1 MQRLPSIIGS
11 SPLSQ
16 TTPTPLTQEQIDRFN
31 QSLSVIVTSNNNAN
45 PDNNE
50 TVSNPS
56 PTTIGQAISIS
67 GITPAQYSSFSG
79 VNQATAQQ
87 IYDSANPQGRY
98 SNQKIPGTQVTW
110 SSLSSTPG
118 MYDYVKSNSN
128 QADENGNPLPN
139 AQSPAQVLA
148 TAVQNPNS
156 IVENYLQNQL
166 TGLVVGA
173 SLGYLKQA
181 GQDDATTNYK
191 NAIAYLGK
199 NGVSVNDIQTLT
211 NNAITEGEN
220 RAASQNANSGNIV
233 SKILNSPTAVVGIV
247 ASALVP
253 TMAGEIAPTIASAL
267 SLNMSV
273 TADALIAK
281 GVATALLSAGVQM
294 AEGVPQDQAIKN
306 AAINSLITTGSNEVA
321 LKINELQNT
330 VSPAVI
336 NALTSGGGGAVLT
349 LANGGTAQQAMTNAV
364 AGAAASTA
372 GTVAQNVGLNPTT
385 SNVIA
390 GATGGALTAGGGP
403 VGAVTGALSGYM
415 QGVLPAGTIPVTLQD
430 GSTGYITNQG
440 VVYNKDGTINQ
451 ESSVNRTITNAPGT
465 QVASLAGGY
474 TLSNVNTPEQLASA
488 GIALPQGY
496 SLASNNDPNAVLVN
510 LSGGQSAWVT
520 QTDPNAPSLPPA
532 AAKLTEPMTSGIGIN
547 LADLDSKSLQGL
559 TALIDLGK
567 GGGGAQGSSADFN
580 FIGTVNGTPI
590 FSSNGVQ
597 FALVTVNGSPSL
609 QDQNGTNYYLSPGV
623 ETQLNQLQTLTNQS
637 VTSNSDMLPSINS
650 KSISEPTK
658 TETTTTTETT
668 PGATSG
674 GGETSGGSTTG
685 GNAGEINTTGSTA
698 YPVVT
703 LGGKDLGLNKSIID
717 LINQFLPTQTETIP
731 SVSIE
736 APSPSSQTSA
746 PPTGTTGG
754 GTTGTTGGG
763 TTGTTGGTTGTTGTT
778 TNTGIT
784 GGTPGGGTQGGTTGG
799 ATGGSS
805 GGGGGAV
812 GGGGGGGGGAV
823 GGTSLT
829 GTPGGGATSLVG
841 TPGGGAT
848 TVVLT
853 PGGGGGSGTTGTG
866 ITGGTGGT
874 GSGGTGTG
882 TSTGGGGGV
891 GTGGG
896 GGGSGGGT
904 GGGTGG
910 GGGIDGG
917 TLPPVSSFDPNLY
930 IYGNVPKNLGTTLPV
945 LPINARQP
953 LTGQTQGLG
962 GGAAGGVS
970 VESDKPQQAVWNIS
984 SLKLDPKAEGEE
996 KDYGNLS
1003 TALGI

>member
-1 MQRLPSIIGS
+1 MALDTGNYAQITTGRGNTQTISYPSN
-11 SPLSQ
+11 
-16 TTPTPLTQEQIDRFN
+16 TTYGYLN
-31 QSLSVIVTSNNNAN
+31 
-45 PDNNE
+45 
-50 TVSNPS
+50 
-56 PTTIGQAISIS
+56 TTIDAIPGLRDVINAGGKNMFGQLQNAMDNPI
-67 GITPAQYSSFSG
+67 QYSELNLFNSLVNGDQSG
-79 VNQATAQQ
+79 TSANAQFLTNQGKDVQSIQTDLNVLNQQ
-87 IYDSANPQGRY
+87 IAAGE
-98 SNQKIPGTQVTW
+98 SNGFAGVIG
-110 SSLSSTPG
+110 G
-118 MYDYVKSNSN
+118 
-128 QADENGNPLPN
+128 AAG
-139 AQSPAQVLA
+139 QVLE
-148 TAVQNPNS
+148 T
-156 IVENYLQNQL
+156 
-166 TGLVVGA
+166 
-173 SLGYLKQA
+173 
-181 GQDDATTNYK
+181 
-191 NAIAYLGK
+191 
-199 NGVSVNDIQTLT
+199 
-211 NNAITEGEN
+211 
-220 RAASQNANSGNIV
+220 
-233 SKILNSPTAVVGIV
+233 ILSSPTAMAGII
-247 ASALVP
+247 ATAFVP
-253 TMAGEIAPTIASAL
+253 QIAGEIAPTIASAL

-372 GTVAQNVGLNPTT
+372 GTVAQNAGLNPTT

-532 AAKLTEPMTSGIGIN
+532 AAKLAEPMTSGIGIN

-559 TALIDLGK
+559 TAVIDLGK

-609 QDQNGTNYYLSPGV
+609 QDQNGTTYYLSPSV

-685 GNAGEINTTGSTA
+685 GNAGETNTTGSNA

-703 LGGKDLGLNKSIID
+703 PGGKDLGLNKSIVD

-754 GTTGTTGGG
+754 GTTGTTGG
-763 TTGTTGGTTGTTGTT
+763 TTGTTGTT
-778 TNTGIT
+778 TNTGVT

-799 ATGGSS
+799 ATGATGGSS
-805 GGGGGAV
+805 GGGGAV
-812 GGGGGGGGGAV
+812 GGGGGGGAV

-829 GTPGGGATSLVG
+829 G

-945 LPINARQP
+945 LPINALQP

>member
-1 MQRLPSIIGS
+1 MALDTGNYAQITTGRGNTQTISYPSN
-11 SPLSQ
+11 
-16 TTPTPLTQEQIDRFN
+16 TTYGYLN
-31 QSLSVIVTSNNNAN
+31 
-45 PDNNE
+45 
-50 TVSNPS
+50 
-56 PTTIGQAISIS
+56 TTIDAIPGLRDVINAGGKNMFGQLQNAMDNPI
-67 GITPAQYSSFSG
+67 QYSELNLFNSLVNGDQSG
-79 VNQATAQQ
+79 TSANAQFLTNQGKDVQSIQTDLNVLNQQ
-87 IYDSANPQGRY
+87 IAAGE
-98 SNQKIPGTQVTW
+98 SNGFAGVIG
-110 SSLSSTPG
+110 G
-118 MYDYVKSNSN
+118 
-128 QADENGNPLPN
+128 AAG
-139 AQSPAQVLA
+139 QVLE
-148 TAVQNPNS
+148 T
-156 IVENYLQNQL
+156 
-166 TGLVVGA
+166 
-173 SLGYLKQA
+173 
-181 GQDDATTNYK
+181 
-191 NAIAYLGK
+191 
-199 NGVSVNDIQTLT
+199 
-211 NNAITEGEN
+211 
-220 RAASQNANSGNIV
+220 
-233 SKILNSPTAVVGIV
+233 ILSSPTAMAGII
-247 ASALVP
+247 ATAFVP
-253 TMAGEIAPTIASAL
+253 QIAGEIAPTIASAL

-372 GTVAQNVGLNPTT
+372 GTVAQNAGLNPTT

-532 AAKLTEPMTSGIGIN
+532 AAKLAEPMTSGIGIN

-559 TALIDLGK
+559 TAVIDLGK

-650 KSISEPTK
+650 KSISEPTQ

-685 GNAGEINTTGSTA
+685 GNAEETNTTGSNA

-703 LGGKDLGLNKSIID
+703 PGGQDLGLNKSIID
-717 LINQFLPTQTETIP
+717 LVTTAINRGRPAPIPGINETPTTT
-731 SVSIE
+731 
-736 APSPSSQTSA
+736 
-746 PPTGTTGG
+746 PTP
-754 GTTGTTGGG
+754 TTGGG

-778 TNTGIT
+778 TNTGVT

-805 GGGGGAV
+805 GGGGAV
-812 GGGGGGGGGAV
+812 GGGGGGGAV

-829 GTPGGGATSLVG
+829 G

-874 GSGGTGTG
+874 GNGGTGTG

-945 LPINARQP
+945 LPINAPQP
-953 LTGQTQGLG
+953 ITGQTQGLG

>member
-1 MQRLPSIIGS
+1 MALDTGNYAQITTGRGNTQTISYPSN
-11 SPLSQ
+11 
-16 TTPTPLTQEQIDRFN
+16 TTYGYLN
-31 QSLSVIVTSNNNAN
+31 
-45 PDNNE
+45 
-50 TVSNPS
+50 
-56 PTTIGQAISIS
+56 TTIDAIPGLRDVINAGGKNMFGQLQNAMDNPI
-67 GITPAQYSSFSG
+67 QYSELNLLNSLTKGDQPGISANAQFLT
-79 VNQATAQQ
+79 NQGKDVQSIQTDLNVLNQQ
-87 IYDSANPQGRY
+87 IAAGE
-98 SNQKIPGTQVTW
+98 SNGFAGVIG
-110 SSLSSTPG
+110 
-118 MYDYVKSNSN
+118 
-128 QADENGNPLPN
+128 
-139 AQSPAQVLA
+139 
-148 TAVQNPNS
+148 
-156 IVENYLQNQL
+156 
-166 TGLVVGA
+166 GA
-173 SLGYLKQA
+173 A
-181 GQDDATTNYK
+181 GQFLET
-191 NAIAYLGK
+191 
-199 NGVSVNDIQTLT
+199 
-211 NNAITEGEN
+211 
-220 RAASQNANSGNIV
+220 
-233 SKILNSPTAVVGIV
+233 ILSSPTAMAGII
-247 ASALVP
+247 ATAFVP
-253 TMAGEIAPTIASAL
+253 QIAGEIAPTIASAL

-372 GTVAQNVGLNPTT
+372 GTVAQNAGLNPTT

-451 ESSVNRTITNAPGT
+451 EASVNRTITNAPGT

-532 AAKLTEPMTSGIGIN
+532 AAKLAEPMTSGIGIN

-559 TALIDLGK
+559 TAVIDLGK

-597 FALVTVNGSPSL
+597 FALITVNGSPSL

-650 KSISEPTK
+650 KSISEPTQ

-685 GNAGEINTTGSTA
+685 GNAGETNTTGSNA

-703 LGGKDLGLNKSIID
+703 PGGQDLGLNKSIID
-717 LINQFLPTQTETIP
+717 LVTTAINRGRPAPIPGINETPTTT
-731 SVSIE
+731 
-736 APSPSSQTSA
+736 
-746 PPTGTTGG
+746 PTP
-754 GTTGTTGGG
+754 TTGGG

-778 TNTGIT
+778 TNTGVT

-799 ATGGSS
+799 ATGATGGSS
-805 GGGGGAV
+805 
-812 GGGGGGGGGAV
+812 GGGGGAV

-829 GTPGGGATSLVG
+829 G

-945 LPINARQP
+945 LPINAPQP
-953 LTGQTQGLG
+953 ITGQTQGLG

>member
-1 MQRLPSIIGS
+1 MALDTGNYAQITTGRGNTQTISYPSN
-11 SPLSQ
+11 
-16 TTPTPLTQEQIDRFN
+16 TTYGYLN
-31 QSLSVIVTSNNNAN
+31 
-45 PDNNE
+45 
-50 TVSNPS
+50 
-56 PTTIGQAISIS
+56 TTIDAIPGLRDVINAGGKNMFGQLQNAMDNPI
-67 GITPAQYSSFSG
+67 QYSELNLFNSLIKGDQPGTSANAQFLT
-79 VNQATAQQ
+79 NQGKNVQSIQTDLNVLNQQ
-87 IYDSANPQGRY
+87 IAAGE
-98 SNQKIPGTQVTW
+98 SNGFAGVIG
-110 SSLSSTPG
+110 G
-118 MYDYVKSNSN
+118 
-128 QADENGNPLPN
+128 AAG
-139 AQSPAQVLA
+139 QVLE
-148 TAVQNPNS
+148 T
-156 IVENYLQNQL
+156 
-166 TGLVVGA
+166 
-173 SLGYLKQA
+173 
-181 GQDDATTNYK
+181 
-191 NAIAYLGK
+191 
-199 NGVSVNDIQTLT
+199 
-211 NNAITEGEN
+211 
-220 RAASQNANSGNIV
+220 
-233 SKILNSPTAVVGIV
+233 ILSSPTAMAGII
-247 ASALVP
+247 ATAFVP
-253 TMAGEIAPTIASAL
+253 QIAGEIAPTIASAL

-372 GTVAQNVGLNPTT
+372 GTVAQNAGLNPTT

-532 AAKLTEPMTSGIGIN
+532 AAKLAEPMTSGIGIN

-559 TALIDLGK
+559 TAVIDLGK

-609 QDQNGTNYYLSPGV
+609 QDQNGTTYYLSPSV

-685 GNAGEINTTGSTA
+685 GNAGETNTTGSNA

-703 LGGKDLGLNKSIID
+703 PGGKDLGLNKSIVD

-736 APSPSSQTSA
+736 TPSPSSQTSA
-746 PPTGTTGG
+746 PP
-754 GTTGTTGGG
+754 TGTTGGG

-778 TNTGIT
+778 TNTGVT

-805 GGGGGAV
+805 GGGGAV
-812 GGGGGGGGGAV
+812 GGGGGGGAV

-829 GTPGGGATSLVG
+829 G

-945 LPINARQP
+945 LPINALQP

>member
-11 SPLSQ
+11 SPLPQ
-16 TTPTPLTQEQIDRFN
+16 ATPTPVTQQQIDQFN
-31 QSLSVIVTSNNNAN
+31 QSLYETVTYNNLWN
-45 PDNNE
+45 PDSNE

-56 PTTIGQAISIS
+56 PKTIGQAIVGS
-67 GITPAQYSSFSG
+67 GMTPAQYSSFSG
-79 VNQATAQQ
+79 VDQATAQQ
-87 IYDSANPQGRY
+87 LYESANPQGIY

-110 SSLSSTPG
+110 SLISSIPG
-118 MYDYVKSNSN
+118 MRDYVISNSN
-128 QADENGNPLPN
+128 QTDENGNSLPN
-139 AQSPAQVLA
+139 AKSYSQVLA
-148 TAVQNPNS
+148 TALQNPNS

-166 TGLVVGA
+166 EVLVVGT

-199 NGVSVNDIQTLT
+199 NGVSVNDIQTLA

-220 RAASQNANSGNIV
+220 QAAYQNANSGNIV
-233 SKILNSPTAVVGIV
+233 SKILNSPTDIAGIV
-247 ASALVP
+247 ASVLVP

-372 GTVAQNVGLNPTT
+372 GTVAQNAGLNPTT

-440 VVYNKDGTINQ
+440 VVYNQDGTINQ

-532 AAKLTEPMTSGIGIN
+532 AAKLAEPMTSGIGIN

-559 TALIDLGK
+559 TAVIDLGK

-650 KSISEPTK
+650 NSISEPTK

-685 GNAGEINTTGSTA
+685 GNAGETNTTGSNA

-703 LGGKDLGLNKSIID
+703 TGGQDLGLNKSIID
-717 LINQFLPTQTETIP
+717 LVTTAINRGRPAPIPGINETPATTPTP
-731 SVSIE
+731 
-736 APSPSSQTSA
+736 
-746 PPTGTTGG
+746 TTGG
-754 GTTGTTGGG
+754 GTTGI
-763 TTGTTGGTTGTTGTT
+763 TGGTTGTIGTT
-778 TNTGIT
+778 TNTGVT

-799 ATGGSS
+799 TTGATGGSS
-805 GGGGGAV
+805 GGGGAV

-829 GTPGGGATSLVG
+829 GTPGGGAT
-841 TPGGGAT
+841 

-853 PGGGGGSGTTGTG
+853 PGGGEGSGTTGTG
-866 ITGGTGGT
+866 ITGGGGDG

>member
-1 MQRLPSIIGS
+1 MALDTGNYAQITTGRGNTQTISYPSN
-11 SPLSQ
+11 
-16 TTPTPLTQEQIDRFN
+16 TTYGYLN
-31 QSLSVIVTSNNNAN
+31 
-45 PDNNE
+45 
-50 TVSNPS
+50 
-56 PTTIGQAISIS
+56 TTIDAIPGLRDVINAGGKNMFGQLQNAMDNPI
-67 GITPAQYSSFSG
+67 QYSELNLFNSLVNGDQSG
-79 VNQATAQQ
+79 TSANAQFLTNQGKDVQSIQTDLNVLNQQ
-87 IYDSANPQGRY
+87 IAAGE
-98 SNQKIPGTQVTW
+98 SNGFAGVIG
-110 SSLSSTPG
+110 G
-118 MYDYVKSNSN
+118 
-128 QADENGNPLPN
+128 AAG
-139 AQSPAQVLA
+139 QVLE
-148 TAVQNPNS
+148 T
-156 IVENYLQNQL
+156 
-166 TGLVVGA
+166 
-173 SLGYLKQA
+173 
-181 GQDDATTNYK
+181 
-191 NAIAYLGK
+191 
-199 NGVSVNDIQTLT
+199 
-211 NNAITEGEN
+211 
-220 RAASQNANSGNIV
+220 
-233 SKILNSPTAVVGIV
+233 ILSSPTAMAGII
-247 ASALVP
+247 ATAFVP
-253 TMAGEIAPTIASAL
+253 QIAGEIAPTIASAL

-372 GTVAQNVGLNPTT
+372 GTVAQNAGLNPTT

-532 AAKLTEPMTSGIGIN
+532 AAKLAEPMTSGIGIN

-559 TALIDLGK
+559 TAVIDLGK

-650 KSISEPTK
+650 KSISEPTQ

-685 GNAGEINTTGSTA
+685 GNAGETNTTGSNA

-703 LGGKDLGLNKSIID
+703 PGGQDLGLNKSIID
-717 LINQFLPTQTETIP
+717 LVTTAINRGRPAPIPGINETPTTT
-731 SVSIE
+731 
-736 APSPSSQTSA
+736 
-746 PPTGTTGG
+746 PTP
-754 GTTGTTGGG
+754 TTGGG

-778 TNTGIT
+778 TNTGVT

-799 ATGGSS
+799 ATGATGGSS
-805 GGGGGAV
+805 
-812 GGGGGGGGGAV
+812 GGGGGGGAV

-829 GTPGGGATSLVG
+829 G

-874 GSGGTGTG
+874 GNGGTGTG

-945 LPINARQP
+945 LPINAPQP
-953 LTGQTQGLG
+953 ITGQTQGLG

>member
-1 MQRLPSIIGS
+1 MALDTGNYAQITTGRGNTQTISYPSN
-11 SPLSQ
+11 
-16 TTPTPLTQEQIDRFN
+16 TTYGYLN
-31 QSLSVIVTSNNNAN
+31 
-45 PDNNE
+45 
-50 TVSNPS
+50 
-56 PTTIGQAISIS
+56 TTIDAIPGLRDVINAGGKNMFGQLQNAMNNPI
-67 GITPAQYSSFSG
+67 QYSELNLFNSLVNGDQSG
-79 VNQATAQQ
+79 TSANAQFLTNQGKDVQSIQTDLNVLNQQ
-87 IYDSANPQGRY
+87 IAAGE
-98 SNQKIPGTQVTW
+98 SNGFAGVIG
-110 SSLSSTPG
+110 G
-118 MYDYVKSNSN
+118 
-128 QADENGNPLPN
+128 AAG
-139 AQSPAQVLA
+139 QVLE
-148 TAVQNPNS
+148 T
-156 IVENYLQNQL
+156 
-166 TGLVVGA
+166 
-173 SLGYLKQA
+173 
-181 GQDDATTNYK
+181 
-191 NAIAYLGK
+191 
-199 NGVSVNDIQTLT
+199 
-211 NNAITEGEN
+211 
-220 RAASQNANSGNIV
+220 
-233 SKILNSPTAVVGIV
+233 ILSSPTAMAGII
-247 ASALVP
+247 ATAFVP
-253 TMAGEIAPTIASAL
+253 QMAGEIAPTIASAL

-281 GVATALLSAGVQM
+281 GVATALLSAGVQI

-372 GTVAQNVGLNPTT
+372 GTVAQNAGLNPTT

-415 QGVLPAGTIPVTLQD
+415 QGVLPAGTIPVTLQN

-440 VVYNKDGTINQ
+440 VVYNQDGTINQ
-451 ESSVNRTITNAPGT
+451 ESSVNKTITNAPGT

-532 AAKLTEPMTSGIGIN
+532 AANLAGPMTSGIGIN

-559 TALIDLGK
+559 TAVIDLGK

-650 KSISEPTK
+650 KSISEPTQ

-685 GNAGEINTTGSTA
+685 GNAGETNTTGSNA

-703 LGGKDLGLNKSIID
+703 PGGKDLGLNKSIVD

-778 TNTGIT
+778 TNTGVT

-805 GGGGGAV
+805 GGGGAV
-812 GGGGGGGGGAV
+812 GSGGGGGAV

-945 LPINARQP
+945 LPINALQP

>member
-1 MQRLPSIIGS
+1 MALDTGNYAQITTGRGNTQTISYPSN
-11 SPLSQ
+11 
-16 TTPTPLTQEQIDRFN
+16 TTYGYLN
-31 QSLSVIVTSNNNAN
+31 
-45 PDNNE
+45 
-50 TVSNPS
+50 
-56 PTTIGQAISIS
+56 TTIDAIPGLRDVINAGGKNMFGQLQNAMDNPI
-67 GITPAQYSSFSG
+67 QYSELNLFNSLVNGDQSG
-79 VNQATAQQ
+79 TSANAQFLTNQGKDVQSIQTDLNVLNQQ
-87 IYDSANPQGRY
+87 IAAGE
-98 SNQKIPGTQVTW
+98 SNGFAGVIG
-110 SSLSSTPG
+110 G
-118 MYDYVKSNSN
+118 
-128 QADENGNPLPN
+128 AAG
-139 AQSPAQVLA
+139 QVLE
-148 TAVQNPNS
+148 T
-156 IVENYLQNQL
+156 
-166 TGLVVGA
+166 
-173 SLGYLKQA
+173 
-181 GQDDATTNYK
+181 
-191 NAIAYLGK
+191 
-199 NGVSVNDIQTLT
+199 
-211 NNAITEGEN
+211 
-220 RAASQNANSGNIV
+220 
-233 SKILNSPTAVVGIV
+233 ILSSPTAMAGII
-247 ASALVP
+247 ATAFVP
-253 TMAGEIAPTIASAL
+253 QIAGEIAPTIASAL

-372 GTVAQNVGLNPTT
+372 GTVAQNAGLNPTT

-415 QGVLPAGTIPVTLQD
+415 QGVLPAGTIPVTLQN

-532 AAKLTEPMTSGIGIN
+532 AAKLAEPMTSGIGIN

-559 TALIDLGK
+559 TAVIDLGK

-685 GNAGEINTTGSTA
+685 GNAGETNTTGSNA

-703 LGGKDLGLNKSIID
+703 PGGKDLGLNKSIVD

-754 GTTGTTGGG
+754 GTTGTTGG
-763 TTGTTGGTTGTTGTT
+763 TTGTTGTT
-778 TNTGIT
+778 TNTGVT

-805 GGGGGAV
+805 GGGGAV

-829 GTPGGGATSLVG
+829 G

-945 LPINARQP
+945 LPINALQP

>member
-1 MQRLPSIIGS
+1 MALDTGNYAQITTGRGNTQTISYPSN
-11 SPLSQ
+11 
-16 TTPTPLTQEQIDRFN
+16 TTYGYLN
-31 QSLSVIVTSNNNAN
+31 
-45 PDNNE
+45 
-50 TVSNPS
+50 
-56 PTTIGQAISIS
+56 TTIDAIPGLRDVINAGGKNMFGQLQNAMDNPI
-67 GITPAQYSSFSG
+67 QYSELNLFNSLVNGDQSG
-79 VNQATAQQ
+79 TSANAQFLTNQGKDVQSIQTDLNVLNQQ
-87 IYDSANPQGRY
+87 IAAGE
-98 SNQKIPGTQVTW
+98 SNGFAGVIG
-110 SSLSSTPG
+110 G
-118 MYDYVKSNSN
+118 
-128 QADENGNPLPN
+128 AAG
-139 AQSPAQVLA
+139 QVLE
-148 TAVQNPNS
+148 T
-156 IVENYLQNQL
+156 
-166 TGLVVGA
+166 
-173 SLGYLKQA
+173 
-181 GQDDATTNYK
+181 
-191 NAIAYLGK
+191 
-199 NGVSVNDIQTLT
+199 
-211 NNAITEGEN
+211 
-220 RAASQNANSGNIV
+220 
-233 SKILNSPTAVVGIV
+233 ILSSPTAMAGII
-247 ASALVP
+247 ATAFVP
-253 TMAGEIAPTIASAL
+253 QIAGEIAPTIASAL

-372 GTVAQNVGLNPTT
+372 GTVAQNAGLNPTT

-532 AAKLTEPMTSGIGIN
+532 AAKLAEPMTSGIGIN

-559 TALIDLGK
+559 TAVIDLGK

-609 QDQNGTNYYLSPGV
+609 QDQNGTTYYLSPSV

-685 GNAGEINTTGSTA
+685 GNAGETNTTGSNA

-703 LGGKDLGLNKSIID
+703 PGGKDLGLNKSIVD

-778 TNTGIT
+778 TNTGVT

-799 ATGGSS
+799 ATGATGGSS
-805 GGGGGAV
+805 G

-829 GTPGGGATSLVG
+829 GTPGGGAT
-841 TPGGGAT
+841 

-853 PGGGGGSGTTGTG
+853 PGGGGGNGTTGTG
-866 ITGGTGGT
+866 ITGNTGGT

-945 LPINARQP
+945 LPINAPQP

>member
-1 MQRLPSIIGS
+1 MALDTGNYAQITTGRGNTQTISYPSN
-11 SPLSQ
+11 
-16 TTPTPLTQEQIDRFN
+16 TTYGYLN
-31 QSLSVIVTSNNNAN
+31 
-45 PDNNE
+45 
-50 TVSNPS
+50 
-56 PTTIGQAISIS
+56 TTIDAIPGLRDVINAGGKNMFGQLQNAMNNPI
-67 GITPAQYSSFSG
+67 QYSELNLFNSLVNGDQSG
-79 VNQATAQQ
+79 TSANAQFLTNQGKDVQSIQTDLNVLNQQ
-87 IYDSANPQGRY
+87 IAAGE
-98 SNQKIPGTQVTW
+98 SNGFAGVIG
-110 SSLSSTPG
+110 G
-118 MYDYVKSNSN
+118 
-128 QADENGNPLPN
+128 AAG
-139 AQSPAQVLA
+139 QVLE
-148 TAVQNPNS
+148 T
-156 IVENYLQNQL
+156 
-166 TGLVVGA
+166 
-173 SLGYLKQA
+173 
-181 GQDDATTNYK
+181 
-191 NAIAYLGK
+191 
-199 NGVSVNDIQTLT
+199 
-211 NNAITEGEN
+211 
-220 RAASQNANSGNIV
+220 
-233 SKILNSPTAVVGIV
+233 ILSSPTAMAGII
-247 ASALVP
+247 ATAFVP
-253 TMAGEIAPTIASAL
+253 QIAGEIAPTIASAL

-372 GTVAQNVGLNPTT
+372 GTVAQNAGLNPTT

-532 AAKLTEPMTSGIGIN
+532 AAKLAEPMTSGIGIN

-559 TALIDLGK
+559 TAVIDLGK

-685 GNAGEINTTGSTA
+685 GNAGETNTTGSNA

-703 LGGKDLGLNKSIID
+703 PGGKDLGLNKSIVD

-778 TNTGIT
+778 TNTGVT

-799 ATGGSS
+799 ATGTTNGSS
-805 GGGGGAV
+805 GGGGAV
-812 GGGGGGGGGAV
+812 EGGGGGGAV

-829 GTPGGGATSLVG
+829 G

-945 LPINARQP
+945 LPINALQP

>member
-1 MQRLPSIIGS
+1 MALDTGNYAQITTGRGNTQTISYPSN
-11 SPLSQ
+11 
-16 TTPTPLTQEQIDRFN
+16 TTYGYLN
-31 QSLSVIVTSNNNAN
+31 
-45 PDNNE
+45 
-50 TVSNPS
+50 
-56 PTTIGQAISIS
+56 TTIDAIPGLRDVINAGGKNMFGQLQNAMDNPI
-67 GITPAQYSSFSG
+67 QYSELNLFNSLVNGDQSG
-79 VNQATAQQ
+79 TSANAQFLTNQGKDVQSIQTDLNVLNQQ
-87 IYDSANPQGRY
+87 IAAGE
-98 SNQKIPGTQVTW
+98 SNGFAGVIG
-110 SSLSSTPG
+110 G
-118 MYDYVKSNSN
+118 
-128 QADENGNPLPN
+128 AAG
-139 AQSPAQVLA
+139 QVLE
-148 TAVQNPNS
+148 T
-156 IVENYLQNQL
+156 
-166 TGLVVGA
+166 
-173 SLGYLKQA
+173 
-181 GQDDATTNYK
+181 
-191 NAIAYLGK
+191 
-199 NGVSVNDIQTLT
+199 
-211 NNAITEGEN
+211 
-220 RAASQNANSGNIV
+220 
-233 SKILNSPTAVVGIV
+233 ILSSPTAMAGII
-247 ASALVP
+247 ATAFVP
-253 TMAGEIAPTIASAL
+253 QIAGEIAPTIASAL

-372 GTVAQNVGLNPTT
+372 GTVAQNAGLNPTT

-532 AAKLTEPMTSGIGIN
+532 AAKLAEPMTSGIGIN

-559 TALIDLGK
+559 TAVIDLGK

-609 QDQNGTNYYLSPGV
+609 QDQNGTTYYLSPSV

-685 GNAGEINTTGSTA
+685 GNAGETNTTGSNA

-703 LGGKDLGLNKSIID
+703 PGGQDLGLNKSIID
-717 LINQFLPTQTETIP
+717 LVTTAINRGRPAPIPGINETPTTT
-731 SVSIE
+731 
-736 APSPSSQTSA
+736 
-746 PPTGTTGG
+746 PTPTTGG

-778 TNTGIT
+778 TNTGVT

-805 GGGGGAV
+805 GGS
-812 GGGGGGGGGAV
+812 GAV

-853 PGGGGGSGTTGTG
+853 PGGGGGSGTTGIG

-891 GTGGG
+891 GTGGE

-945 LPINARQP
+945 LPINAPQP

>member
-1 MQRLPSIIGS
+1 MALDTGNYAQITTGRGNTQTISYPSN
-11 SPLSQ
+11 
-16 TTPTPLTQEQIDRFN
+16 TTYGYLN
-31 QSLSVIVTSNNNAN
+31 
-45 PDNNE
+45 
-50 TVSNPS
+50 
-56 PTTIGQAISIS
+56 TTIDAIPGLRDVINAGGKNMFGQLQNAMDNPI
-67 GITPAQYSSFSG
+67 QYSELNLFNSLVNGDQSG
-79 VNQATAQQ
+79 TSANAQFLTNQGKDVQSIQTDLNVLNQQ
-87 IYDSANPQGRY
+87 IAAGE
-98 SNQKIPGTQVTW
+98 SNGFAGVIG
-110 SSLSSTPG
+110 G
-118 MYDYVKSNSN
+118 
-128 QADENGNPLPN
+128 AAG
-139 AQSPAQVLA
+139 QVLE
-148 TAVQNPNS
+148 T
-156 IVENYLQNQL
+156 
-166 TGLVVGA
+166 
-173 SLGYLKQA
+173 
-181 GQDDATTNYK
+181 
-191 NAIAYLGK
+191 
-199 NGVSVNDIQTLT
+199 
-211 NNAITEGEN
+211 
-220 RAASQNANSGNIV
+220 
-233 SKILNSPTAVVGIV
+233 ILSSPTAMAGII
-247 ASALVP
+247 ATAFVP
-253 TMAGEIAPTIASAL
+253 QIAGEIAPTIASAL
-267 SLNMSV
+267 SLNMLN

-372 GTVAQNVGLNPTT
+372 GTVAQNAGLNPTT

-532 AAKLTEPMTSGIGIN
+532 AAKLAEPMTSGIGIN

-559 TALIDLGK
+559 TAVIDLGK

-685 GNAGEINTTGSTA
+685 GNAGETNTTGSNA

-703 LGGKDLGLNKSIID
+703 PGGKDLGLNKSIVD

-746 PPTGTTGG
+746 PPTGATGG

-778 TNTGIT
+778 TNTGVT

-799 ATGGSS
+799 ATGATGGSS
-805 GGGGGAV
+805 G

-829 GTPGGGATSLVG
+829 GTPGGGAT
-841 TPGGGAT
+841 

-853 PGGGGGSGTTGTG
+853 PGGGGGNGTTGTG
-866 ITGGTGGT
+866 ITGNTGGT

-891 GTGGG
+891 ETGGG
-896 GGGSGGGT
+896 GGGSGGGSGGGT

-945 LPINARQP
+945 LPINAPQP

>member
-1 MQRLPSIIGS
+1 MALDTGNYAQITTGRGNTQTISYPSN
-11 SPLSQ
+11 
-16 TTPTPLTQEQIDRFN
+16 TTYGYLN
-31 QSLSVIVTSNNNAN
+31 
-45 PDNNE
+45 
-50 TVSNPS
+50 
-56 PTTIGQAISIS
+56 TTIDAIPGLRDVINAGGKNMFGQLQNAMDNPI
-67 GITPAQYSSFSG
+67 QYSELNLFNSLVNGDQSG
-79 VNQATAQQ
+79 TSANAQFLTNQGKDVQSIQTDLNVLNQQ
-87 IYDSANPQGRY
+87 IAAGE
-98 SNQKIPGTQVTW
+98 SNGFAGVIG
-110 SSLSSTPG
+110 G
-118 MYDYVKSNSN
+118 
-128 QADENGNPLPN
+128 AAG
-139 AQSPAQVLA
+139 QVLE
-148 TAVQNPNS
+148 T
-156 IVENYLQNQL
+156 
-166 TGLVVGA
+166 
-173 SLGYLKQA
+173 
-181 GQDDATTNYK
+181 
-191 NAIAYLGK
+191 
-199 NGVSVNDIQTLT
+199 
-211 NNAITEGEN
+211 
-220 RAASQNANSGNIV
+220 
-233 SKILNSPTAVVGIV
+233 ILSSPTAMAGII
-247 ASALVP
+247 ATAFVP
-253 TMAGEIAPTIASAL
+253 QIAGEIAPTIASAL

-372 GTVAQNVGLNPTT
+372 GTVAQNAGLNPTT

-532 AAKLTEPMTSGIGIN
+532 AAKLAEPMTSGIGIN

-559 TALIDLGK
+559 TAVIDLGK

-609 QDQNGTNYYLSPGV
+609 QDQNGTTYYLSPSV

-685 GNAGEINTTGSTA
+685 GNAGETNTTGSNA

-703 LGGKDLGLNKSIID
+703 PGGKDLGLNKSIVD

-754 GTTGTTGGG
+754 GTTGTTGG
-763 TTGTTGGTTGTTGTT
+763 TTGTTGTT
-778 TNTGIT
+778 TNTGVT

-805 GGGGGAV
+805 GGGGAV
-812 GGGGGGGGGAV
+812 GGGGGGGAV

-891 GTGGG
+891 GTGGE

-930 IYGNVPKNLGTTLPV
+930 IYGNVLKNLGTTLPV

>member
-1 MQRLPSIIGS
+1 MALDTGNYAQITTGRGNTQTISYPSN
-11 SPLSQ
+11 
-16 TTPTPLTQEQIDRFN
+16 TTYGYLN
-31 QSLSVIVTSNNNAN
+31 
-45 PDNNE
+45 
-50 TVSNPS
+50 
-56 PTTIGQAISIS
+56 TTIDAIPGLRDVINAGGKNMFGQLQNAMDNPI
-67 GITPAQYSSFSG
+67 QYSELNLFNSLVNGDQSG
-79 VNQATAQQ
+79 TSANAQFLTNQGKDVQSIQTDLNVLNQQ
-87 IYDSANPQGRY
+87 IAAGE
-98 SNQKIPGTQVTW
+98 SNGFAGVIG
-110 SSLSSTPG
+110 G
-118 MYDYVKSNSN
+118 
-128 QADENGNPLPN
+128 AAG
-139 AQSPAQVLA
+139 QVLE
-148 TAVQNPNS
+148 T
-156 IVENYLQNQL
+156 
-166 TGLVVGA
+166 
-173 SLGYLKQA
+173 
-181 GQDDATTNYK
+181 
-191 NAIAYLGK
+191 
-199 NGVSVNDIQTLT
+199 
-211 NNAITEGEN
+211 
-220 RAASQNANSGNIV
+220 
-233 SKILNSPTAVVGIV
+233 ILSSPTAMAGII
-247 ASALVP
+247 ATAFVP
-253 TMAGEIAPTIASAL
+253 QIAGEIAPTIASAL

-372 GTVAQNVGLNPTT
+372 GTVAQNAGLNPTT

-532 AAKLTEPMTSGIGIN
+532 AAKLAEPMTSGIGIN

-559 TALIDLGK
+559 TAVIDLGK

-609 QDQNGTNYYLSPGV
+609 QDQNGTTYYLSPGV

-685 GNAGEINTTGSTA
+685 GNAGETNTTGSNA

-703 LGGKDLGLNKSIID
+703 PATT
-717 LINQFLPTQTETIP
+717 PTP
-731 SVSIE
+731 
-736 APSPSSQTSA
+736 
-746 PPTGTTGG
+746 TTGG
-754 GTTGTTGGG
+754 GTTPTTGGG

-778 TNTGIT
+778 TNTGVT

-805 GGGGGAV
+805 GGS
-812 GGGGGGGGGAV
+812 GAV

-874 GSGGTGTG
+874 GNGGTGTG

-945 LPINARQP
+945 LPINAPQP

>member
-1 MQRLPSIIGS
+1 MALDTGNYAQITTGRGNTQTISYPSN
-11 SPLSQ
+11 
-16 TTPTPLTQEQIDRFN
+16 TTYGYLN
-31 QSLSVIVTSNNNAN
+31 
-45 PDNNE
+45 
-50 TVSNPS
+50 
-56 PTTIGQAISIS
+56 TTIDAIPGLRDVINAGGKNMFGQLQNAMDNPI
-67 GITPAQYSSFSG
+67 QYSELNLFNSLVNGDQSG
-79 VNQATAQQ
+79 TSANAQFLTNQGKDVQSIQTDLNVLNQQ
-87 IYDSANPQGRY
+87 IAAGE
-98 SNQKIPGTQVTW
+98 SNGFAGVIG
-110 SSLSSTPG
+110 G
-118 MYDYVKSNSN
+118 
-128 QADENGNPLPN
+128 AAG
-139 AQSPAQVLA
+139 QVLE
-148 TAVQNPNS
+148 T
-156 IVENYLQNQL
+156 
-166 TGLVVGA
+166 
-173 SLGYLKQA
+173 
-181 GQDDATTNYK
+181 
-191 NAIAYLGK
+191 
-199 NGVSVNDIQTLT
+199 
-211 NNAITEGEN
+211 
-220 RAASQNANSGNIV
+220 
-233 SKILNSPTAVVGIV
+233 ILSSPTAMAGII
-247 ASALVP
+247 ATAFVP
-253 TMAGEIAPTIASAL
+253 QIAGEIAPTIASAL

-372 GTVAQNVGLNPTT
+372 GTVAQNAGLNPTT

-532 AAKLTEPMTSGIGIN
+532 AAKLAEPMTSGIGIN

-559 TALIDLGK
+559 TAVIDLGK

-685 GNAGEINTTGSTA
+685 GNAGETNTTGSNA

-703 LGGKDLGLNKSIID
+703 PGGKDLGLNKSIVD

-754 GTTGTTGGG
+754 GTTGTTGG
-763 TTGTTGGTTGTTGTT
+763 TTGTTGTT
-778 TNTGIT
+778 TNTGVT

-799 ATGGSS
+799 ATGATGGSS
-805 GGGGGAV
+805 GGGGAV
-812 GGGGGGGGGAV
+812 GGGGGGGAV

-829 GTPGGGATSLVG
+829 G

-945 LPINARQP
+945 LPINAPQP
-953 LTGQTQGLG
+953 ITGQTQGLG

>member
-1 MQRLPSIIGS
+1 
-11 SPLSQ
+11 
-16 TTPTPLTQEQIDRFN
+16 
-31 QSLSVIVTSNNNAN
+31 
-45 PDNNE
+45 
-50 TVSNPS
+50 
-56 PTTIGQAISIS
+56 
-67 GITPAQYSSFSG
+67 
-79 VNQATAQQ
+79 
-87 IYDSANPQGRY
+87 
-98 SNQKIPGTQVTW
+98 
-110 SSLSSTPG
+110 
-118 MYDYVKSNSN
+118 
-128 QADENGNPLPN
+128 
-139 AQSPAQVLA
+139 
-148 TAVQNPNS
+148 
-156 IVENYLQNQL
+156 
-166 TGLVVGA
+166 
-173 SLGYLKQA
+173 
-181 GQDDATTNYK
+181 
-191 NAIAYLGK
+191 
-199 NGVSVNDIQTLT
+199 
-211 NNAITEGEN
+211 
-220 RAASQNANSGNIV
+220 
-233 SKILNSPTAVVGIV
+233 
-247 ASALVP
+247 
-253 TMAGEIAPTIASAL
+253 
-267 SLNMSV
+267 
-273 TADALIAK
+273 
-281 GVATALLSAGVQM
+281 
-294 AEGVPQDQAIKN
+294 
-306 AAINSLITTGSNEVA
+306 
-321 LKINELQNT
+321 
-330 VSPAVI
+330 
-336 NALTSGGGGAVLT
+336 
-349 LANGGTAQQAMTNAV
+349 MTNAV

-372 GTVAQNVGLNPTT
+372 GTVAQNAGLNPTT

-532 AAKLTEPMTSGIGIN
+532 AAKLAEPMTSGIGIN

-559 TALIDLGK
+559 TAVIDLGK

-609 QDQNGTNYYLSPGV
+609 QDQNGTTYYLSPSV

-685 GNAGEINTTGSTA
+685 GNAGETNTTGSNA

-703 LGGKDLGLNKSIID
+703 PGGKDLGLNKSIVD

-736 APSPSSQTSA
+736 TPSPSSQTSA

-754 GTTGTTGGG
+754 GTTGA
-763 TTGTTGGTTGTTGTT
+763 TGGTTGTTGTT
-778 TNTGIT
+778 TNTGVT

-799 ATGGSS
+799 ATGATGGSS
-805 GGGGGAV
+805 GGGGAV
-812 GGGGGGGGGAV
+812 GGGGGGGAV

-829 GTPGGGATSLVG
+829 GTPGGGAT
-841 TPGGGAT
+841 

-853 PGGGGGSGTTGTG
+853 PGGGGGRGTTDTG
-866 ITGGTGGT
+866 ITGGIGGT

-945 LPINARQP
+945 LPINAGQP

>member
-1 MQRLPSIIGS
+1 MALDTGNYAQITTGRGNTQTISYPSN
-11 SPLSQ
+11 
-16 TTPTPLTQEQIDRFN
+16 TTYGYLN
-31 QSLSVIVTSNNNAN
+31 
-45 PDNNE
+45 
-50 TVSNPS
+50 
-56 PTTIGQAISIS
+56 TTIDAIPGLRDVINAGGKNMFGQLQNAMDNPI
-67 GITPAQYSSFSG
+67 QYSELNLFNSLVNGDQSG
-79 VNQATAQQ
+79 TSANAQFLTNQGKDVQSIQTDLNVLNQQ
-87 IYDSANPQGRY
+87 IAAGE
-98 SNQKIPGTQVTW
+98 SNGFAGVIG
-110 SSLSSTPG
+110 G
-118 MYDYVKSNSN
+118 
-128 QADENGNPLPN
+128 AAG
-139 AQSPAQVLA
+139 QVLE
-148 TAVQNPNS
+148 T
-156 IVENYLQNQL
+156 
-166 TGLVVGA
+166 
-173 SLGYLKQA
+173 
-181 GQDDATTNYK
+181 
-191 NAIAYLGK
+191 
-199 NGVSVNDIQTLT
+199 
-211 NNAITEGEN
+211 
-220 RAASQNANSGNIV
+220 
-233 SKILNSPTAVVGIV
+233 ILSSPTAMAGII
-247 ASALVP
+247 ATAFVP
-253 TMAGEIAPTIASAL
+253 QIAGEIAPTIASAL

-372 GTVAQNVGLNPTT
+372 GTVAQNAGLNPTT

-532 AAKLTEPMTSGIGIN
+532 AAKLAEPMTSGIGIN

-559 TALIDLGK
+559 TAVIDLGK

-609 QDQNGTNYYLSPGV
+609 QDQNGTTYNLSPGV

-685 GNAGEINTTGSTA
+685 GNAGETNTTGSNA

-703 LGGKDLGLNKSIID
+703 PGGKDLGLNKSIVD

-746 PPTGTTGG
+746 PPTGATGG

-778 TNTGIT
+778 TNTGVT

-799 ATGGSS
+799 ATGATGGSS
-805 GGGGGAV
+805 G

-829 GTPGGGATSLVG
+829 GTPGGGAT
-841 TPGGGAT
+841 

-853 PGGGGGSGTTGTG
+853 PGGGGGNGTTGTG
-866 ITGGTGGT
+866 ITGNTGGT

-945 LPINARQP
+945 LPINAPQP

-984 SLKLDPKAEGEE
+984 S
-996 KDYGNLS
+996 
-1003 TALGI
+1003 

>member
-1 MQRLPSIIGS
+1 MALDTGNYAQITTGRGNTQTISYPSN
-11 SPLSQ
+11 
-16 TTPTPLTQEQIDRFN
+16 TTYGYLN
-31 QSLSVIVTSNNNAN
+31 
-45 PDNNE
+45 
-50 TVSNPS
+50 
-56 PTTIGQAISIS
+56 TTIDAIPGLRDVINAGGRDMFGQLQNAMDNPI
-67 GITPAQYSSFSG
+67 QYSELNLFNSLVNGDQSG
-79 VNQATAQQ
+79 TSANAQFLTNQGKDVQSIQTDLNVLNQQ
-87 IYDSANPQGRY
+87 IAAGE
-98 SNQKIPGTQVTW
+98 SNGFAGVIG
-110 SSLSSTPG
+110 G
-118 MYDYVKSNSN
+118 
-128 QADENGNPLPN
+128 AAG
-139 AQSPAQVLA
+139 QVLE
-148 TAVQNPNS
+148 T
-156 IVENYLQNQL
+156 
-166 TGLVVGA
+166 
-173 SLGYLKQA
+173 
-181 GQDDATTNYK
+181 
-191 NAIAYLGK
+191 
-199 NGVSVNDIQTLT
+199 
-211 NNAITEGEN
+211 
-220 RAASQNANSGNIV
+220 
-233 SKILNSPTAVVGIV
+233 ILSSPTAMAGII
-247 ASALVP
+247 ATAFVP
-253 TMAGEIAPTIASAL
+253 QIAGEIAPTIASAL

-372 GTVAQNVGLNPTT
+372 GTVAQNAGLNPTT

-532 AAKLTEPMTSGIGIN
+532 AAKLAEPMTSGIGIN

-559 TALIDLGK
+559 TAVIDLGK

-685 GNAGEINTTGSTA
+685 GNAGETNTTGSNA

-703 LGGKDLGLNKSIID
+703 PGGKDLGLNKSII
-717 LINQFLPTQTETIP
+717 
-731 SVSIE
+731 
-736 APSPSSQTSA
+736 
-746 PPTGTTGG
+746 GG
-754 GTTGTTGGG
+754 
-763 TTGTTGGTTGTTGTT
+763 
-778 TNTGIT
+778 
-784 GGTPGGGTQGGTTGG
+784 
-799 ATGGSS
+799 
-805 GGGGGAV
+805 
-812 GGGGGGGGGAV
+812 
-823 GGTSLT
+823 
-829 GTPGGGATSLVG
+829 
-841 TPGGGAT
+841 
-848 TVVLT
+848 
-853 PGGGGGSGTTGTG
+853 
-866 ITGGTGGT
+866 
-874 GSGGTGTG
+874 
-882 TSTGGGGGV
+882 
-891 GTGGG
+891 
-896 GGGSGGGT
+896 
-904 GGGTGG
+904 
-910 GGGIDGG
+910 
-917 TLPPVSSFDPNLY
+917 
-930 IYGNVPKNLGTTLPV
+930 
-945 LPINARQP
+945 
-953 LTGQTQGLG
+953 
-962 GGAAGGVS
+962 
-970 VESDKPQQAVWNIS
+970 
-984 SLKLDPKAEGEE
+984 EGF
-996 KDYGNLS
+996 
-1003 TALGI
+1003 

>member
-1 MQRLPSIIGS
+1 MALDTGNYAQITTGRGNTQTISYPSN
-11 SPLSQ
+11 
-16 TTPTPLTQEQIDRFN
+16 TTYGYLN
-31 QSLSVIVTSNNNAN
+31 
-45 PDNNE
+45 
-50 TVSNPS
+50 
-56 PTTIGQAISIS
+56 TTIDAIPGLRDVINAGGKNMFGQLQNAMNNPI
-67 GITPAQYSSFSG
+67 QYSELNLFNSLVNGDQSG
-79 VNQATAQQ
+79 TSANAQFLTNQGKDVQSIQTDLNVLNQQ
-87 IYDSANPQGRY
+87 IAAGE
-98 SNQKIPGTQVTW
+98 SNGFAGVIG
-110 SSLSSTPG
+110 G
-118 MYDYVKSNSN
+118 
-128 QADENGNPLPN
+128 AAG
-139 AQSPAQVLA
+139 QVLE
-148 TAVQNPNS
+148 T
-156 IVENYLQNQL
+156 
-166 TGLVVGA
+166 
-173 SLGYLKQA
+173 
-181 GQDDATTNYK
+181 
-191 NAIAYLGK
+191 
-199 NGVSVNDIQTLT
+199 
-211 NNAITEGEN
+211 
-220 RAASQNANSGNIV
+220 
-233 SKILNSPTAVVGIV
+233 ILSSPTAMAGII
-247 ASALVP
+247 ATAFVP
-253 TMAGEIAPTIASAL
+253 QMAGEIAPTIASAL

-372 GTVAQNVGLNPTT
+372 GTVAQNAGLNPTT

-532 AAKLTEPMTSGIGIN
+532 AANLAGPMTSGIGIN

-559 TALIDLGK
+559 TAVIDLGK

-650 KSISEPTK
+650 KSISEPTQ

-685 GNAGEINTTGSTA
+685 GNAGETNTTGSNA

-703 LGGKDLGLNKSIID
+703 PGGKDLGLNKSIVD

-754 GTTGTTGGG
+754 GTTGTTGG
-763 TTGTTGGTTGTTGTT
+763 TTGTTGTT
-778 TNTGIT
+778 TNTGVT

-805 GGGGGAV
+805 GGSGAV
-812 GGGGGGGGGAV
+812 GGGSGGAV

-945 LPINARQP
+945 LPINALQP

>member
-1 MQRLPSIIGS
+1 MALDTGNYAQITTGRGNTQTISYPSN
-11 SPLSQ
+11 
-16 TTPTPLTQEQIDRFN
+16 TTYGYLN
-31 QSLSVIVTSNNNAN
+31 
-45 PDNNE
+45 
-50 TVSNPS
+50 
-56 PTTIGQAISIS
+56 TTIDAIPGLRDVINAGGKNMFGQLQNAMDNPI
-67 GITPAQYSSFSG
+67 QYSELNLFNSLVNGDQSG
-79 VNQATAQQ
+79 TSANAQFLTNQGKDVQSIQTDLNVLNQQ
-87 IYDSANPQGRY
+87 IAAGE
-98 SNQKIPGTQVTW
+98 SNGFAGVIG
-110 SSLSSTPG
+110 G
-118 MYDYVKSNSN
+118 
-128 QADENGNPLPN
+128 AAG
-139 AQSPAQVLA
+139 QVLE
-148 TAVQNPNS
+148 T
-156 IVENYLQNQL
+156 
-166 TGLVVGA
+166 
-173 SLGYLKQA
+173 
-181 GQDDATTNYK
+181 
-191 NAIAYLGK
+191 
-199 NGVSVNDIQTLT
+199 
-211 NNAITEGEN
+211 
-220 RAASQNANSGNIV
+220 
-233 SKILNSPTAVVGIV
+233 ILSSPTAMAGII
-247 ASALVP
+247 ATAFVP
-253 TMAGEIAPTIASAL
+253 QIAGEIAPTIASAL

-372 GTVAQNVGLNPTT
+372 GTVAQNAGLNPTT

-532 AAKLTEPMTSGIGIN
+532 AAKLAEPMTSGIGIN

-559 TALIDLGK
+559 TAVIDLGK

-650 KSISEPTK
+650 KSISEPTQ

-685 GNAGEINTTGSTA
+685 GNAGETNTTGSNA

-703 LGGKDLGLNKSIID
+703 PGGQDLGLNKSIID
-717 LINQFLPTQTETIP
+717 LVTTAINRGRPAPIPGINETPTTT
-731 SVSIE
+731 
-736 APSPSSQTSA
+736 
-746 PPTGTTGG
+746 PTP
-754 GTTGTTGGG
+754 TTGGG

-778 TNTGIT
+778 TNTGVT

-799 ATGGSS
+799 ATGATGGSS
-805 GGGGGAV
+805 
-812 GGGGGGGGGAV
+812 GGGGGAV

-829 GTPGGGATSLVG
+829 G

-874 GSGGTGTG
+874 GNGGTGTG

-945 LPINARQP
+945 LPINAPQP
-953 LTGQTQGLG
+953 ITGQTQGLG

>member
-1 MQRLPSIIGS
+1 MALDTGNYAQITTGRGNTQTISYPSN
-11 SPLSQ
+11 
-16 TTPTPLTQEQIDRFN
+16 TTYGYLN
-31 QSLSVIVTSNNNAN
+31 
-45 PDNNE
+45 
-50 TVSNPS
+50 
-56 PTTIGQAISIS
+56 TTIDAIPGLRDVINAGGKNMFGQLQNAMDNPI
-67 GITPAQYSSFSG
+67 QYSELNLLNSLTNGDQPGISANAQFLT
-79 VNQATAQQ
+79 NQGKDVQSIQTDLNVLNQQ
-87 IYDSANPQGRY
+87 IAAGE
-98 SNQKIPGTQVTW
+98 SNGFAGVIG
-110 SSLSSTPG
+110 G
-118 MYDYVKSNSN
+118 
-128 QADENGNPLPN
+128 AAG
-139 AQSPAQVLA
+139 QVLE
-148 TAVQNPNS
+148 T
-156 IVENYLQNQL
+156 
-166 TGLVVGA
+166 
-173 SLGYLKQA
+173 
-181 GQDDATTNYK
+181 
-191 NAIAYLGK
+191 
-199 NGVSVNDIQTLT
+199 
-211 NNAITEGEN
+211 
-220 RAASQNANSGNIV
+220 
-233 SKILNSPTAVVGIV
+233 ILSSPTAMAGII
-247 ASALVP
+247 ATAFVP
-253 TMAGEIAPTIASAL
+253 QIAGEIAPTIASAL

-372 GTVAQNVGLNPTT
+372 GTVAQNAGLNPTT

-532 AAKLTEPMTSGIGIN
+532 AAKLAEPMTSGIGIN

-559 TALIDLGK
+559 TAVIDLGK

-685 GNAGEINTTGSTA
+685 GNAGETNTTGSNA

-703 LGGKDLGLNKSIID
+703 PGGKDLGLNKSIVD

-778 TNTGIT
+778 TNTGVT

-799 ATGGSS
+799 ATGATGGSS
-805 GGGGGAV
+805 
-812 GGGGGGGGGAV
+812 GGGGGGGAV

-891 GTGGG
+891 GIGGG

-945 LPINARQP
+945 LPINALQP

>member
-1 MQRLPSIIGS
+1 MALDTGNYAQITTGRGNTQTISYPSN
-11 SPLSQ
+11 
-16 TTPTPLTQEQIDRFN
+16 TTYGYLN
-31 QSLSVIVTSNNNAN
+31 
-45 PDNNE
+45 
-50 TVSNPS
+50 
-56 PTTIGQAISIS
+56 TTIDAIPGLRDVINAGGKNMFGQLQNAMDNPI
-67 GITPAQYSSFSG
+67 QYSELNLFNSLIKGDQSG
-79 VNQATAQQ
+79 TSANAQFLTNQGKDVQSIQTDLNVLNQQ
-87 IYDSANPQGRY
+87 IAAGE
-98 SNQKIPGTQVTW
+98 SNGFAGVIG
-110 SSLSSTPG
+110 G
-118 MYDYVKSNSN
+118 
-128 QADENGNPLPN
+128 AAG
-139 AQSPAQVLA
+139 QVLE
-148 TAVQNPNS
+148 T
-156 IVENYLQNQL
+156 
-166 TGLVVGA
+166 
-173 SLGYLKQA
+173 
-181 GQDDATTNYK
+181 
-191 NAIAYLGK
+191 
-199 NGVSVNDIQTLT
+199 
-211 NNAITEGEN
+211 
-220 RAASQNANSGNIV
+220 
-233 SKILNSPTAVVGIV
+233 ILSSPTAMAGII
-247 ASALVP
+247 ATAFVP
-253 TMAGEIAPTIASAL
+253 QIAGEIAPTIASAL

-372 GTVAQNVGLNPTT
+372 GTVAQNAGLNPTT

-532 AAKLTEPMTSGIGIN
+532 AAKLAEPMTSGIGIN

-559 TALIDLGK
+559 TAVIDLGK

-609 QDQNGTNYYLSPGV
+609 QDQNGTTYYLSPGV

-685 GNAGEINTTGSTA
+685 GNAGETNTTGSNA

-703 LGGKDLGLNKSIID
+703 PGGKDLGLNKSIVD

-754 GTTGTTGGG
+754 GTTGTTGG
-763 TTGTTGGTTGTTGTT
+763 TTGTTGTT
-778 TNTGIT
+778 TNTGVT

-799 ATGGSS
+799 ATGATGGSS
-805 GGGGGAV
+805 GGGGAV
-812 GGGGGGGGGAV
+812 GGGGGGGAV

-829 GTPGGGATSLVG
+829 G

-945 LPINARQP
+945 LPINALQP